1 MFDGNTLYYEQNITW
16 NIIIKAINFCSDCI
30 FPPRFNG
37 KNTKDVSTE
46 MADEEEEE
54 DDDDVIIHQKNRVLS
69 VEGDTEYDNVNQEG
83 FQASQTNFHRH
94 VQPVPLLIRV

>member
-1 MFDGNTLYYEQNITW
+1 
-16 NIIIKAINFCSDCI
+16 
-30 FPPRFNG
+30 
-37 KNTKDVSTE
+37 